1 MKKILLLLI
10 AVICLTACEKD
21 EPEVYANGWFYIIT
35 EPKYGLTDKDLQD
48 NITFYNKCKELKYP
62 AERPIIKLKDKHIE
76 AISLEAQYTYY
87 LEETEYYYWNNG
99 VKKYMNTYKNG
110 LNGDYYEKLR
120 ITSWMPIIEYIK
132 AHYEFITSGSY
143 VILKDKSGKL
153 GILYLER

>member
-48 NITFYNKCKELKYP
+48 NIIFYNKCKELKYP
-62 AERPIIKLKDKHIE
+62 AEQPIIKLKDKHIE
-76 AISLEAQYTYY
+76 AISVKAQYTYY
-87 LEETEYYYWNNG
+87 LEETEYYYWYNG

-120 ITSWMPIIEYIK
+120 ITCWMPIIEYIK

-143 VILKDKSGKL
+143 VILKDKSRKL

>member
-21 EPEVYANGWFYIIT
+21 EPDANGWFYIIT
-35 EPKYGLTDKDLQD
+35 EPKYGLTESDLQD

-62 AERPIIKLKDKHIE
+62 AEQPIIKLKDKHIE
-76 AISLEAQYTYY
+76 AISLEARYTYY

-110 LNGDYYEKLR
+110 LKGDYYEKLR

-153 GILYLER
+153 GTLYLKR